1 MTSTRLTKWIVA
13 IGLAGAVTACATATP
28 RDLVQARATYNRVA
42 GGPAAESARS
52 HLMTARKALDRAEES
67 FAEHGDNPDTRDLA
81 YIAERLAQIAEAQA
95 ELSSA
100 IASRRATEQELEIAR
115 VQAQRQQQ
123 QQLAGRR
130 EQQRMT
136 LENERRAR
144 FEAEQRAAQAEQQAE
159 QARRE
164 LEQQAA
170 RSQSDQARLEAE
182 QRLREAQAEAE
193 RARREADE
201 FQARLNQSQQEQQ
214 ASLDASRREQQAE
227 QQRQEEEQRRQQEQR
242 AQQLEETRQ
251 QLSRLGEV
259 REEARGT
266 VLNLS
271 GSVLFT
277 SGQSRLLPSAQ
288 ERLYGLVT
296 ALRSMGPSQR
306 IVIEGYTDS
315 RGSDEMNQRLS
326 ERRAQSVKR
335 FLVQQGI
342 EASRIE
348 TVGRGE
354 EDPVAEND
362 TPEGRANNRRVEIV
376 LARPVS

>member
-1 MTSTRLTKWIVA
+1 MASTKFTPWILA
-13 IGLAGAVTACATATP
+13 LGLGLSACASVAP
-28 RDLVQARATYNRVA
+28 RDLVQARSTYNRA
-42 GGPAAESARS
+42 ASGPAPESARS

-67 FAEHGDNPDTRDLA
+67 FEQDGDSPDTRDLA

-100 IASRRATEQELEIAR
+100 LAARNATMRELEIAR
-115 VQAQRQQQ
+115 VQARQREQ

-130 EQQRMT
+130 EEQQQT
-136 LENERRAR
+136 LEGERRAR
-144 FEAEQRAAQAEQQAE
+144 FEAEQRAAMAEANAE
-159 QARRE
+159 RARRE
-164 LEQQAA
+164 LEQQ
-170 RSQSDQARLEAE
+170 SQSNQQRAQAE
-182 QRLREAQAEAE
+182 QQLREAQAEAE

-201 FQARLNQSQQEQQ
+201 LQARLSQSQEEQQ
-214 ASLDASRREQQAE
+214 ASLEAQQQQDAE
-227 QQRQEEEQRRQQEQR
+227 QQRAEQQAQEQRR
-242 AQQLEETRQ
+242 AQLEGQAKE
-251 QLSRLGEV
+251 QLSELGEV

-288 ERLYGLVT
+288 ERLYGLAT
-296 ALRSMGPSQR
+296 ALKSMGPSQR

-315 RGSDEMNQRLS
+315 RGSTQLNQRLS
-326 ERRAQSVKR
+326 ERRAESVKR

-342 EASRIE
+342 EGSRIE

-354 EDPVAEND
+354 EDPVADNGS
-362 TPEGRANNRRVEIV
+362 PEGRANNRRVEVV